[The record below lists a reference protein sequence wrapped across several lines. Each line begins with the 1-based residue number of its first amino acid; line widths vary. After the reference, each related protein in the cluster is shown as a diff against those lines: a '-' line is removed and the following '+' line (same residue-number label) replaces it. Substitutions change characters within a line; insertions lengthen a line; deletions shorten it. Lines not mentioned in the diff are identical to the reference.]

1 MAPSLETV
9 GDTLLRLCED
19 VANGLGTPE
28 SLGVRKAPRIEDV
41 GVLLAFKCL
50 ATFAYESIGLSPFPS
65 SSSFAEPLSPLLVV
79 PVVVVKNDDSSIS
92 PLPKNAR
99 FTNFQNQ
106 SEIIDIAVKYVT
118 TATIAVQDEIASEY
132 SSSSNA
138 NHEAKTPRRCCARS
152 FLFSSKIFVTNSST
166 FSFAF
171 SNLTSH
177 R

>member
-65 SSSFAEPLSPLLVV
+65 SSSFAEPLSSLLVV
-79 PVVVVKNDDSSIS
+79 PSWW
-92 PLPKNAR
+92 
-99 FTNFQNQ
+99 
-106 SEIIDIAVKYVT
+106 
-118 TATIAVQDEIASEY
+118 
-132 SSSSNA
+132 
-138 NHEAKTPRRCCARS
+138 
-152 FLFSSKIFVTNSST
+152 
-166 FSFAF
+166 
-171 SNLTSH
+171 
-177 R
+177 